1 MQKGWL
7 RITDDFVVMPIE
19 EAQPRVEHGAV
30 VQGCEAKEEVGWIG
44 DGGGLQ
50 SVKVKRPIGQHLMGH
65 VKPNKG
71 TRTQKAMTIFPVY
84 TNLVRHTVSIFP
96 TSKSFARYKTHILK
110 ERSTRLK
117 VGRCGQLSL
126 LDRGASQPV
135 GVVTGSS

>member
-19 EAQPRVEHGAV
+19 ELAQPRVEHGAV

-50 SVKVKRPIGQHLMGH
+50 SVKVKRPTGQHLMGH

-71 TRTQKAMTIFPVY
+71 T
-84 TNLVRHTVSIFP
+84 
-96 TSKSFARYKTHILK
+96 
-110 ERSTRLK
+110 
-117 VGRCGQLSL
+117 
-126 LDRGASQPV
+126 
-135 GVVTGSS
+135 

>member
-7 RITDDFVVMPIE
+7 RITDDFVLMPIEE

-71 TRTQKAMTIFPVY
+71 T
-84 TNLVRHTVSIFP
+84 
-96 TSKSFARYKTHILK
+96 
-110 ERSTRLK
+110 
-117 VGRCGQLSL
+117 
-126 LDRGASQPV
+126 
-135 GVVTGSS
+135 